1 MGLFDTN
8 AEKVASGFLREAKTK
23 ITNLQNWLKMMEE
36 EIDRHQEGAFP
47 IDWCSHMMDEALGI
61 YNSVARCN
69 GAVLVRGT
77 DSEKEV

>member
-1 MGLFDTN
+1 MGLFDTD
-8 AEKVASGFLREAKTK
+8 AEKVASGFLKEAKTK
-23 ITNLQNWLKMMEE
+23 IENLRNWLNLMEE

-47 IDWCSHMMDEALGI
+47 IDWCSEMMNEALGI

-77 DSEKEV
+77 GSNKEV

>member
-1 MGLFDTN
+1 MGLFDTD
-8 AEKVASGFLREAKTK
+8 AEKVASGFLKEAKMK
-23 ITNLQNWLKMMEE
+23 IADLRNWLNMMEE
-36 EIDRHQEGAFP
+36 EMDRHQKGAFP

-77 DSEKEV
+77 DSKKEV